1 MTGRCISYARLNLM
15 LHPTRLKKN
24 MHAAIKAWRIVAK
37 PGPERNVYLNLSP
50 DDVIRKFR
58 EKW

>member
-1 MTGRCISYARLNLM
+1 M